1 VNELRLS
8 EELSAQ
14 DELRIIPLVLFNLSE
29 SRDEILFKGG
39 RFVTP

>member
-1 VNELRLS
+1 M
-8 EELSAQ
+8 EELNVQ
-14 DELRIIPLVLFNLSE
+14 DGFRIIPLVLFNLSE

>member
-1 VNELRLS
+1 MKELCLS
-8 EELSAQ
+8 EKLSIQ
-14 DELRIIPLVLFNLSE
+14 DGPGIIPLVLFNLSE

>member
-1 VNELRLS
+1 VKELCLW
-8 EELSAQ
+8 EELNVQ
-14 DELRIIPLVLFNLSE
+14 DGLKIIPLVLFNLSE

>member
-1 VNELRLS
+1 ML
-8 EELSAQ
+8 EELSVQ
-14 DELRIIPLVLFNLSE
+14 DGLRIIPLVLFNLSE

>member
-1 VNELRLS
+1 LS
-8 EELSAQ
+8 EELNVQ
-14 DELRIIPLVLFNLSE
+14 DGLGIIPLVLFDLSE